1 MSAETLVDV
10 VISGRGIVSS
20 LGVGV
25 QANWQAACEG
35 RSGITLDHPLS
46 QLHGKPIPLGHV
58 RGFGERDT
66 LHDISGT
73 ALDECIESARLS
85 PQALRKTAL
94 IYAQSVPNYDVLERE
109 AQRIADSGQCR
120 PDTVYR
126 TMISY
131 VGAKLARRHK
141 LEAPV
146 VSTSAA
152 CSGSA
157 LSLHLGLSMI
167 RSGAVDRCFCG
178 GGEIISRWAYGTFD
192 SMKAVLAPPSPNG
205 DHLQP
210 FGAQR
215 AGIVLGEGA
224 GFVLLERADAARERQ
239 APVYGRLLQSA
250 YGNVPEATWGDVP
263 DPAIWQQHLARC
275 ADATQPDYIVAHGT
289 STLHGDRVE
298 GQAIQSHYPGVPV
311 ASLKPYV
318 GHTLAASAVLDSVL
332 LLSCF
337 EHQTVLGVGR
347 DYALDDELKAL
358 ALARVA
364 RPQRLSRALK
374 LTAGFGGS
382 ISCLLF
388 ASP

>member
-1 MSAETLVDV
+1 VEV

-20 LGVGV
+20 LGIGV
-25 QANWQAACEG
+25 DANWRAACEG
-35 RSGITLDHPLS
+35 RSGITEDHALS
-46 QLHGKPIPLGHV
+46 HRHGRPIPLGHV
-58 RGFGERDT
+58 SGFGERDT
-66 LHDISGT
+66 LHDISST
-73 ALDECIESARLS
+73 ALDECIESACLS
-85 PQALRKTAL
+85 SQALANTAL
-94 IYAQSVPNYDVLERE
+94 VYAQSVPNYDVLERE
-109 AQRIADSGQCR
+109 AQRIADTGQCR

-141 LEAPV
+141 LQAPV
-146 VSTSAA
+146 VTTSAA

-157 LSLHLGLSMI
+157 LSLHMGLAMI
-167 RSGAVDRCFCG
+167 RSGAVDRCLCG

-192 SMKAVLAPPSPNG
+192 SMKAVLAPRSPTG
-205 DHLQP
+205 HHQHP
-210 FGAQR
+210 FGAER

-224 GFVLLERADAARERQ
+224 GFLLLERADAARERT

-250 YGNVPEATWGDVP
+250 HGNVPEATWGDIP
-263 DPAIWQQHLARC
+263 DPALWQQYMQRC
-275 ADATQPDYIVAHGT
+275 AGTVRPDYIIGHGT

-298 GQAIQSHYPGVPV
+298 GQALQSLYPDVPV
-311 ASLKPYV
+311 TSLKPFF
-318 GHTLAASAVLDSVL
+318 GHTLAASTVLDSVL

-337 EHQTVLGVGR
+337 EHQTVLGVGL
-347 DYALDDELKAL
+347 DYALDDSLSQLHLLHA
-358 ALARVA
+358 A
-364 RPQRLSRALK
+364 RPQRLSTALK

>member
-1 MSAETLVDV
+1 VVEV

-20 LGVGV
+20 LGVGID
-25 QANWQAACEG
+25 ANWQAACAG
-35 RSGITLDHPLS
+35 RSGITENHPLS
-46 QLHGKPIPLGHV
+46 QLHGRPIPLGHV

-66 LHDISGT
+66 LHDLSST

-85 PQALRKTAL
+85 PQALQPAAL

-109 AQRIADSGQCR
+109 AQRIADTGQCR

-141 LEAPV
+141 LQGPV
-146 VSTSAA
+146 VATSAA

-157 LSLHLGLSMI
+157 LSLHLGLAMI
-167 RSGAVDRCFCG
+167 RSGAVDRCLCG

-192 SMKAVLAPPSPNG
+192 SMKAVLAPPAPGG
-205 DHLQP
+205 DHQHP
-210 FGAQR
+210 FGAER

-224 GFVLLERADAARERQ
+224 GFLLLERADAARDRG

-250 YGNVPEATWGDVP
+250 HGNVPEATWGDVP
-263 DPAIWQQHLARC
+263 DPLIWQQILQRC
-275 ADATQPDYIVAHGT
+275 TGAIRPDYIVGHGT

-298 GQAIQSHYPGVPV
+298 GQAIQSLHPGVPV
-311 ASLKPYV
+311 ASLKPFF
-318 GHTLAASAVLDSVL
+318 GHTLAASTVLDSVL

-337 EHQTVLGVGR
+337 EHQTLLGVGLDYER
-347 DYALDDELKAL
+347 DPTL
-358 ALARVA
+358 ADLHLLHAPRSQ
-364 RPQRLSRALK
+364 PLSRALK